1 MRLTDKSVSIH
12 DKIVYNHFF
21 RWKFHLQCRRYLS
34 KKEEIKK
41 RSCHSYDGWLT
52 SSQKRND
59 RVPPTQPTFA
69 RDNIVLNL
77 IMICKFRLRQRQ
89 NLSKKK
95 TSIKDR
101 VILTM
106 NDGSY
111 DTQDS
116 LTMEAQHFQKR
127 RDHRLILTMAGPQP
141 TYNNNKKMQKQC
153 AS

>member
-12 DKIVYNHFF
+12 DKIVWNHIF
-21 RWKFHLQCRRYLS
+21 RWNFRLRCRRHLS

-41 RSCHSYDGWLT
+41 RSCRSYDGRPT
-52 SSQKRND
+52 SSQKRNN

-69 RDNIVLNL
+69 HDNVVLNL
-77 IMICKFRLRQRQ
+77 IMICKFRLRQRK

-106 NDGSY
+106 NVGPR
-111 DTQDS
+111 DTQHL
-116 LTMEAQHFQKR
+116 LTMKARPFEKTK
-127 RDHRLILTMAGPQP
+127 DHHAILTMAGPQP
-141 TYNNNKKMQKQC
+141 TNNKKKR
-153 AS
+153 